1 MDLVDSVAKV
11 VKIAIQIKELVEKVH
26 QNKEECKKM
35 ATRVDR
41 LRAIVERLDNTSVS
55 SEKTMIDALNE
66 FEETFLRALK
76 LVKSCQTKNSVWLFL
91 RAGNVS
97 KQLREVKAEI
107 LEHMQTVNL
116 CNGIEQTV
124 MLTKGYIQDPAAKP
138 KKLLK
143 VQSMEGEQEIQVV
156 GSRLVWQDTHISD
169 AAGDMEDAHT
179 SYPADGTRSE
189 VHGEKESYPAG
200 SLEDTISRF
209 RNFSSSELK
218 AVTNNFSNQH
228 VIGKGG
234 SAIVF
239 KGVLRNGAEVAIK
252 SFCVDDSQDEN
263 VARYAEVFSV
273 LREHEN
279 IVRFLGYCHEVK
291 IQMVPVEGKCVA
303 AERRHMLV
311 VEEYMPNG
319 TLSDAVDG
327 SSRQLDWSTAFRI
340 IRGIAKGVA
349 YIHTK
354 GAVHLDLKPAN
365 ILLDSDMNPKICD
378 FERSKIL
385 NQNDEEVTD
394 ERVTKEFAGTLGYLP
409 PEYMADGIF
418 SFKHDVFSFG
428 ILLLHTINKSGLLQD
443 STDWIGRALE
453 GQDDVDGLL
462 GSSSRDESELK
473 EIKRCMDIGLQ
484 CSAKER
490 ADRPTM
496 WDVVDMLDG
505 KELPR
510 KTPTQNKASSFKK
523 KGKA

>member
-1 MDLVDSVAKV
+1 MDLVNSVEKV

-26 QNKEECKKM
+26 QNKEECKNM

-41 LRAIVERLDNTSVS
+41 LRAIVQRLDNTSVS

-66 FEETFLRALK
+66 FEETLLRALK

-124 MLTKGYIQDPAAKP
+124 MLTKGYIKDPAAKP

-143 VQSMEGEQEIQVV
+143 VQSMEGEQEIQVI
-156 GSRLVWQDTHISD
+156 GSRLVWQDTYN
-169 AAGDMEDAHT
+169 APGDSEDAHA
-179 SYPADGTRSE
+179 SYSADGTRSE
-189 VHGEKESYPAG
+189 VHDEKESYPAG
-200 SLEDTISRF
+200 SLEDTITRF

-234 SAIVF
+234 SAIVY

-252 SFCVDDSQDEN
+252 NFCVDDSQDEN

-303 AERRHMLV
+303 VERRHMLV

-349 YIHTK
+349 HIHTK

-385 NQNDEEVTD
+385 NQNDEEVAD

-473 EIKRCMDIGLQ
+473 EIKRCTDIGLQ

-505 KELPR
+505 KEQPR
-510 KTPTQNKASSFKK
+510 KTPVQNKASSFKK
-523 KGKA
+523 KGRA